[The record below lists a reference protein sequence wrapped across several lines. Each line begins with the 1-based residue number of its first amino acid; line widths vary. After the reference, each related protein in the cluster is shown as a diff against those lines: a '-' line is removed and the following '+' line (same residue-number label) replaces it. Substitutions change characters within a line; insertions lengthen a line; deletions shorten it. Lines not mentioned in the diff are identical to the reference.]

1 MGAAAA
7 VHPTDPTLQAYG
19 LGKLDD
25 ASAESVNK
33 HLESCP
39 DCQRRVAEMSSDS
52 FLGRLRQVQG
62 QPDST
67 GPVVSSIAGLS
78 MLDTGASSP
87 ARPASSTLPPGL
99 ADHPD
104 YEVVR
109 ELGQGGM
116 GTVYLALNRL
126 MDRHE
131 VLKVVSSHLV
141 KRHGVPDR
149 FLVEIRNAARLHHTN
164 IVTAYSAL
172 RFGESIIF
180 AMEYVEG
187 LDLAKLV
194 KAKGALPVSNACNY
208 VHQAALGLQHAHE
221 LGMVHRDIK
230 PSNLMLAR
238 QGDRAVIKVLD
249 FGLAK
254 IRSEGAIDGGLTHE
268 GQMLGTPDYI
278 APEQISDARQADIRA
293 DIYSLGCTLYHLL
306 TGGPPFQATSLYEIL
321 QAHNSMDAMPLNLAR
336 PEVPVELA
344 ALVAKMMAKEPERRF
359 QTPKEVAQALQP
371 FFKKGNAGAA
381 GSKAEM
387 SQDGGAD
394 EGRVPTVVRT
404 ASTQPATNLAP
415 SPAPSLKTP
424 AATARPQPMWKS
436 LVEVKQN
443 EPMEQSATAN
453 AKPARQKPLRLWSAV
468 AAGMLLLGL
477 VVAWGVILRVKTSNG
492 TIELVNLPRDAEVF
506 VDGEE
511 VAVTWPGGGK
521 PAVVTV
527 TAGKHKVKVKKDGL
541 ETSGEE
547 VTVQAEGKEKFTV
560 RLVAPTKPPHELPKD
575 DGADSPPT
583 VNRDARPDAGP
594 TVKTNSAQRSIR
606 NSIGMTLKLI
616 PSGEFMMGSPDN
628 EKGASPSEK
637 PQHKV
642 RISPFYLGIYEVTQG
657 QYRAVMGNNPS
668 NFKGSGDLPVESVS
682 WLDSVN
688 FCNKLSEK
696 GGSKPFYEID
706 GNFVRVL
713 DWNGPGY
720 RLPTEAEWEYA
731 CRAGEVRKY
740 SFGDDEAGLS
750 EYDWYESNSDSSTH
764 PVGEKSPNGFGLFGM
779 HGNVCEWCWDGN
791 SQYKGPPADDPHGP
805 DGASCRVIRGGSFLH
820 SPGYCRS
827 AFRTWYAPEFRWGNL
842 GFRLAL
848 NPSDGIKDL
857 SESIMPGI
865 PSSKKSKTAQPK
877 ELSPPSRAAN
887 EPAQVQANDMG
898 GNGDVHAGVVGR
910 PDAGPALET
919 PSSEGSIKNS
929 IGMTLKL
936 IPAGEFLM
944 GSPDNDGD
952 ADNDEKPLHRV
963 RITRPFYL
971 GVYEVT
977 QAKYEA
983 VMGNNPSYFSANGGG
998 KNSVVGQS
1006 TDRHPVEGVSWLD
1019 AVKFCDKLSEMEGR
1033 PAFYEIDGEKVRV
1046 PDWNRSGY
1054 RLPTEAEWEYACRAN
1069 APTVTRYSFG
1079 DDVASLGEFAWFD
1092 GNSGGRT
1099 HPVGEKRPNGLGL
1112 FDMHGNVWEWC
1123 WDGYGEGYYKQSGED
1138 DPRGLAGAPIRVRRG
1153 GGWNRDPR
1161 FARSASRGKFGMGG
1175 PGHYR
1180 GFRLALVARPIAVR
1194 N

>member
-1 MGAAAA
+1 MGATAA

-19 LGKLDD
+19 LGRLDD

-33 HLESCP
+33 HLGSCP

-52 FLGRLRQVQG
+52 FLGRLRQVEG
-62 QPDST
+62 RPDST
-67 GPVVSSIAGLS
+67 GPVVSSLAGLS

-87 ARPASSTLPPGL
+87 ARPASDTLPPGL

-104 YEVVR
+104 YEVIR

-164 IVTAYSAL
+164 IVSAYSAL
-172 RFGESIIF
+172 RLGESIVF

-194 KAKGALPVSNACNY
+194 KAKGALPVAKVCNY
-208 VHQAALGLQHAHE
+208 VQQAALGLQHAHE

-278 APEQISDARQADIRA
+278 APEQISDARRADIRA

-321 QAHNSMDAMPLNLAR
+321 QAHHSMDAMPLNLAR

-344 ALVAKMMAKEPERRF
+344 ALVARMMAKEPERRF
-359 QTPKEVAQALQP
+359 QAPKELAQALLP
-371 FFKKGNAGAA
+371 FFKKGNAGAP

-387 SQDGGAD
+387 SQVGGAD
-394 EGRVPTVVRT
+394 EGRVSTGVRM
-404 ASTQPATNLAP
+404 ASTQPATNVTPA
-415 SPAPSLKTP
+415 PAPSLKTP
-424 AATARPQPMWKS
+424 AATARPQPMWES
-436 LVEVKQN
+436 LVGLKKN
-443 EPMEQSATAN
+443 EPMQQSAPAN
-453 AKPARQKPLRLWSAV
+453 AKSGPQKPLWLWTAL
-468 AAGMLLLGL
+468 AASLLLLGL
-477 VVAWGVILRVKTSNG
+477 IVTWAPVVLRVKTANG
-492 TIELVNLPRDAEVF
+492 TIVLENVPKNAVVE
-506 VDGEE
+506 VDGDRIT
-511 VAVTWPGGGK
+511 VT
-521 PAVVTV
+521 PAVGEPVKIQAQ
-527 TAGKHKVKVKKDGL
+527 AGKHGVVVKQGDLVLIG
-541 ETSGEE
+541 ESVTIESGKECIL
-547 VTVQAEGKEKFTV
+547 TVRSEPPTKLPSEEGKV
-560 RLVAPTKPPHELPKD
+560 
-575 DGADSPPT
+575 DGAESTRT
-583 VNRDARPDAGP
+583 VDKDARPDAGR
-594 TVKTNSAQRSIR
+594 TVKTNSAQRSIK

-616 PSGEFMMGSPDN
+616 PSGEFMMGSPDD
-628 EKGASPSEK
+628 EKVASPSEK

-642 RISPFYLGIYEVTQG
+642 RISPFYLGTYEVTQA
-657 QYRAVMGNNPS
+657 QYQAVMGNNPS
-668 NFKGSGDLPVESVS
+668 WFSANGGGKDEVVGRSTGQHPVEQVS
-682 WLDSVN
+682 WLDSLN

-696 GGSKPFYEID
+696 GDLKPFYEID

-731 CRAGEVRKY
+731 CRAGEERKY
-740 SFGDDEAGLS
+740 SFGADEARLG
-750 EYDWYESNSDSSTH
+750 EYDWYENNSDSRTH
-764 PVGEKSPNGFGLFGM
+764 PVGEKSPSAFGLFGM

-791 SQYKGPPADDPHGP
+791 SQYRGSPADDPHGP
-805 DGASCRVIRGGSFLH
+805 DGVVACRLIRGGGWH
-820 SPGYCRS
+820 ASPRLCRS
-827 AFRTWYAPEFRWGNL
+827 AARYWIVPEFRWNNT
-842 GFRLAL
+842 GFRLAI
-848 NPSDGIKDL
+848 NPSDGIKEL
-857 SESIMPGI
+857 SATIMPGI
-865 PSSKKSKTAQPK
+865 PFSKESKTAQPK
-877 ELSPPSRAAN
+877 ELSPPSRAVN
-887 EPAQVQANDMG
+887 EPAQPQAKDAG
-898 GNGDVHAGVVGR
+898 GKGDVHAGVVGR
-910 PDAGPALET
+910 PDAGPGLET

-944 GSPDNDGD
+944 GSPDDDKD
-952 ADNDEKPLHRV
+952 AKNDEKPQHRV

-977 QAKYEA
+977 QAPYEA
-983 VMGNNPSYFSANGGG
+983 VMGSNPSLFRAN
-998 KNSVVGQS
+998 
-1006 TDRHPVEGVSWLD
+1006 DRHPVDNVSWLD
-1019 AVKFCDKLSEMEGR
+1019 AVKFCNKLGEMEGR
-1033 PAFYEIDGEKVRV
+1033 PPCYEIEGGNVRV
-1046 PDWNRSGY
+1046 LDWSRPGY

-1079 DDVASLGEFAWFD
+1079 DDEASLGEFAWFS
-1092 GNSGGRT
+1092 GNSDDQT
-1099 HPVGEKRPNGLGL
+1099 HPVGKKRPNGLGL
-1112 FDMHGNVWEWC
+1112 FDMYGNVWEWC
-1123 WDGYGEGYYKQSGED
+1123 WDGYGEGYYRKFGED
-1138 DPRGLAGAPIRVRRG
+1138 DPRGLDGAASRVLRG
-1153 GGWNRDPR
+1153 GGWRSGPR
-1161 FARSASRGKFGMGG
+1161 RARSAIRYRDE
-1175 PGHYR
+1175 PGIR
-1180 GFRLALVARPIAVR
+1180 DFNLGFRLALVQSSR
-1194 N
+1194 